1 MSRIILDAM
10 GGDHAPQAILDGALL
25 AIPHLKRE
33 LVLLGDEKVI
43 RKHAIAKHAKIIH
56 APETIEMTDKIK
68 SIRAKPNAP
77 INVGTRLAAESWQ
90 AYKAGSGTPDAFLS
104 AGHSGAMMAS
114 ALLTLGRLKNV
125 ERPAIATEL
134 PTQNGQGVVILDVG
148 ANVDCK
154 PNHLRDFAIM
164 GAFYALSTGKGLKRP
179 KIGILSNGEE
189 KSKGNELTRA
199 AYALLEGLPS
209 LSGPDATGEFVG
221 YTESKEMFAG
231 HVDVVVTDGFI
242 GNLILKN
249 SEALA
254 STIMQMYKAQV
265 KSGPFSFLGAMFS
278 LYGLKVLKKKLDYR
292 ETGSAPLLG
301 VAGYAFLS
309 HGRSDRH
316 AIKNALIRVEEAM
329 DAQMVENLEKALEK
343 MPQVEA

>member
-1 MSRIILDAM
+1 MRILLDAM

-33 LVLLGDEKVI
+33 LVLLGDEKI
-43 RKHAIAKHAKIIH
+43 IKKHAIAKHVTILH
-56 APETIEMTDKIK
+56 APEIIEMTDKIK
-68 SIRAKPNAP
+68 SLRSKPDAP
-77 INVGTRLAAESWQ
+77 INVGTKLVAESWS
-90 AYKAGSGTPDAFLS
+90 AYKNGTGTPDAFLS

-114 ALLTLGRLKNV
+114 ALLTLGRLNNV

-154 PNHLRDFAIM
+154 PNQLKEFAIM
-164 GAFYALSTGKGLKRP
+164 GAFYAAANSKGLKRP

-199 AYALLEGLPS
+199 AYSLLEGLPAF
-209 LSGPDATGEFVG
+209 SGPDAVGEFVG
-221 YTESKEMFAG
+221 YTESKEMFSG
-231 HVDVVVTDGFI
+231 QVHVVVTDGFV

-254 STIMQMYKAQV
+254 STIGQMYKAQM
-265 KSGPFSFLGAMFS
+265 KSGPFSLLGALLS
-278 LYGLKVLKKKLDYR
+278 LFALKKLKKKLDYR

-301 VAGYAFLS
+301 VAGYAFIS
-309 HGRSDRH
+309 HGRSDQH
-316 AIKNALIRVEEAM
+316 AIKNALLRVQEAM
-329 DAQMVENLEKALEK
+329 DAKMVERLETAMAK
-343 MPQVEA
+343 